1 LDKQN
6 SQNPVKKFIS
16 VFQYSGVA
24 LEIVWSTSA
33 KLTIAMALTT
43 LFAGVLP
50 AAIAS
55 VGGLFVDVVSNA
67 FQDDGSNTAQL
78 RSDALYYVFLEAG
91 LVVLMTGAQRI
102 NTVCQSILRVLL
114 GNKINVMILEK
125 ALTLEL
131 AHFEDAEYYDKLVRA
146 RREASSR
153 PLSLVIKTFDL
164 FRDIIA
170 LITIGIWLFQFSPYA
185 VLLLAVAGVP
195 AFIAEAKFSG
205 EAFRIHRRRSAER
218 RMQIYLEMV
227 LTREDGVKEVKLLQ
241 LGKMFLQRYVDI
253 FLNIYKE
260 DRSLVLRRGIWGYI
274 LGLIA
279 SAAFYFAY
287 GWVGFAAIAGAITIG
302 QMTMYIAQFRL
313 GQNSVTNS
321 LTSIN
326 GMYEDNLY
334 LSNLTEFL
342 SHKVPEQT
350 GEGIAGPN
358 PDDGI
363 RFENVSFSY
372 PGAQTPALKNINLHI
387 TPGESLAIV
396 GENGSGKTT
405 LIKLLTRL
413 YTPTEGRILV
423 DGLDLQEW
431 DTNAI
436 REKIGVIFQD
446 FARYQLIVGENI
458 GIGDVDNIEDGN
470 QIEEAARKGMA
481 DEFVRDLPLD
491 YQTQLGTWF
500 KDGKELSGGQWQ
512 KIALSRAF
520 MRSKADILILD
531 EPTAAIDA
539 RAEAEI
545 FEHFNDLTDNRISI
559 IISLGTWFK
568 DGKELSGGQ
577 WQKIALSRAFMRSKA
592 DILILDEPTAAIDA
606 RAEAEIFEHFND
618 LTDNRISIIISHRF
632 STVRRADHIIVLEK
646 AEVLEQ
652 GSHQQLLEM
661 DGQYATLFNLQ
672 AKGYQ

>member
-1 LDKQN
+1 MEKQDP
-6 SQNPVKKFIS
+6 QNPIKKFLS

-24 LEIVWSTSA
+24 LKIVWSTSG

-43 LFAGVLP
+43 LVSGFLP
-50 AAIAS
+50 ALIAS

-67 FQDDGSNTAQL
+67 FQDDGSNSEQL

-102 NTVCQSILRVLL
+102 STVCQSILRVLL

-164 FRDIIA
+164 FRDVIA
-170 LITIGIWLFQFSPYA
+170 LTTIGIWLFQFSPYA
-185 VLLLAVAGVP
+185 VLLLGLAGVP
-195 AFIAEAKFSG
+195 AFLAEAKFSG

-241 LGKMFLQRYVDI
+241 LGRLFLERYVDI
-253 FLNIYKE
+253 FRNIYKE
-260 DRSLVLRRGIWGYI
+260 DRSLVLRRGFWGYI
-274 LGLIA
+274 LGLFA

-287 GWVGFAAIAGAITIG
+287 GWVGFAAIAGGITIG

-342 SHKVPEQT
+342 EHKVPEHT
-350 GEGIAGPN
+350 GDKAQGPD
-358 PDDGI
+358 PADGI

-372 PGAQTPALKNINLHI
+372 PGAQTPALNRVNLHI
-387 TPGESLAIV
+387 IPGESLAIV

-413 YTPTEGRILV
+413 YAPTEGRILV

-431 DTNAI
+431 DLDTI
-436 REKIGVIFQD
+436 REKVGVIFQD

-458 GIGDVDNIEDGN
+458 GIGDVDSIGEDD
-470 QIEEAARKGMA
+470 QISEAARKGMA
-481 DEFVRDLPLD
+481 EAFVKDLPHK

-500 KDGKELSGGQWQ
+500 KDGQELSGGQWQ

-545 FEHFNDLTDNRISI
+545 FAHF
-559 IISLGTWFK
+559 G
-568 DGKELSGGQ
+568 
-577 WQKIALSRAFMRSKA
+577 
-592 DILILDEPTAAIDA
+592 
-606 RAEAEIFEHFND
+606 D

-632 STVRRADHIIVLEK
+632 STVRMANHIIVLEK
-646 AEVLEQ
+646 AEIMEQ
-652 GSHQQLLEM
+652 GSHQQLLDL

>member
-1 LDKQN
+1 
-6 SQNPVKKFIS
+6 
-16 VFQYSGVA
+16 
-24 LEIVWSTSA
+24 
-33 KLTIAMALTT
+33 MALTT
-43 LFAGVLP
+43 LASGVLP
-50 AAIAS
+50 ALIAS

-67 FQDDGSNTAQL
+67 FQDDGSNSEEL
-78 RSDALYYVFLEAG
+78 RSDALYYVILEAG

-102 NTVCQSILRVLL
+102 STVCQSILRVLL

-164 FRDIIA
+164 FRDVIA
-170 LITIGIWLFQFSPYA
+170 LITIGIWLFQFSSYA
-185 VLLLAVAGVP
+185 VLLLGLAGVP

-253 FLNIYKE
+253 FRNIYKE
-260 DRSLVLRRGIWGYI
+260 DRSLVLRRGFWGYI

-302 QMTMYIAQFRL
+302 QMTMYVAQFRL
-313 GQNSVTNS
+313 GQNAVTNS

-334 LSNLTEFL
+334 LSNLTEYL
-342 SHKVPEQT
+342 AHEVPEHT
-350 GEGIAGPN
+350 GNKIKGPD
-358 PDDGI
+358 PVDGI

-372 PGAQTPALKNINLHI
+372 PGALTPALNKINLHI
-387 TPGESLAIV
+387 LPSESLAIV

-413 YTPTEGRILV
+413 YTPTEGRILL

-431 DTNAI
+431 DLDTV

-458 GIGDVDNIEDGN
+458 GIGDVDSIDKGD
-470 QIEEAARKGMA
+470 QISEAARKGMA
-481 DEFVRDLPLD
+481 EEFVKGLPQE

-500 KDGKELSGGQWQ
+500 KDGQELSGGQWQ

-545 FEHFNDLTDNRISI
+545 FAHF
-559 IISLGTWFK
+559 G
-568 DGKELSGGQ
+568 E
-577 WQKIALSRAFMRSKA
+577 
-592 DILILDEPTAAIDA
+592 
-606 RAEAEIFEHFND
+606 

-646 AEVLEQ
+646 AGIMEQ
-652 GSHQQLLEM
+652 GSHQQLLDL

>member
-1 LDKQN
+1 MEKQDPQN
-6 SQNPVKKFIS
+6 SIKKFLS

-24 LEIVWSTSA
+24 LKIVWSTSA

-43 LFAGVLP
+43 LVSGFLP
-50 AAIAS
+50 ALIAS

-67 FQDDGSNTAQL
+67 FQDDGSNAEQL

-102 NTVCQSILRVLL
+102 STVCQSILRVLL

-164 FRDIIA
+164 FRDVIA
-170 LITIGIWLFQFSPYA
+170 LTTIGIWLFQFSPYA
-185 VLLLAVAGVP
+185 VLLLGLAGVP
-195 AFIAEAKFSG
+195 AFLAEAKFSG

-241 LGKMFLQRYVDI
+241 LGRLFLERYVDI
-253 FLNIYKE
+253 FRNIYKE
-260 DRSLVLRRGIWGYI
+260 DRSLVLRRGFWGYI
-274 LGLIA
+274 LGLFA

-287 GWVGFAAIAGAITIG
+287 GWVGFAAIAGVITIG

-342 SHKVPEQT
+342 EHKVPEHT
-350 GEGIAGPN
+350 GDKTQGPD
-358 PDDGI
+358 PADGI

-372 PGAQTPALKNINLHI
+372 PGAQTPALNCVNLHI
-387 TPGESLAIV
+387 IPGESLAIV

-413 YTPTEGRILV
+413 YVPTEGRILV

-431 DTNAI
+431 DLDTI
-436 REKIGVIFQD
+436 REKVGVIFQD

-458 GIGDVDNIEDGN
+458 GIGDVDSIGEDD
-470 QIEEAARKGMA
+470 QISEAARKGMA
-481 DEFVRDLPLD
+481 EAFVKDLPHK

-500 KDGKELSGGQWQ
+500 KDGQELSGGQWQ

-545 FEHFNDLTDNRISI
+545 FAHF
-559 IISLGTWFK
+559 G
-568 DGKELSGGQ
+568 
-577 WQKIALSRAFMRSKA
+577 
-592 DILILDEPTAAIDA
+592 
-606 RAEAEIFEHFND
+606 D

-632 STVRRADHIIVLEK
+632 STVRMANHIIVLEK
-646 AEVLEQ
+646 AEIMEQ
-652 GSHQQLLEM
+652 GSHQQLLDL

>member
-1 LDKQN
+1 MDKQD

-78 RSDALYYVFLEAG
+78 RSEALYYVFLEAG

-253 FLNIYKE
+253 FLNIYME

-372 PGAQTPALKNINLHI
+372 PGSQTPALKNINLHI

-413 YTPTEGRILV
+413 YAPTEGRILV

-458 GIGDVDNIEDGN
+458 GIGDVDNIDDGN

-559 IISLGTWFK
+559 IIS
-568 DGKELSGGQ
+568 
-577 WQKIALSRAFMRSKA
+577 
-592 DILILDEPTAAIDA
+592 
-606 RAEAEIFEHFND
+606 
-618 LTDNRISIIISHRF
+618 HRF
-632 STVRRADHIIVLEK
+632 STVRRADHIIVLEQ

>member
-1 LDKQN
+1 MEKQDP
-6 SQNPVKKFIS
+6 QNPIKKFLS

-24 LEIVWSTSA
+24 LKIVWSTSA

-43 LFAGVLP
+43 LVSGFLP
-50 AAIAS
+50 ALIAS

-67 FQDDGSNTAQL
+67 FQDDGSNAEQL

-102 NTVCQSILRVLL
+102 STVCQSILRVLL

-164 FRDIIA
+164 FRDVIA
-170 LITIGIWLFQFSPYA
+170 LTTIGIWLFQFSPYA
-185 VLLLAVAGVP
+185 VLLLGLAGVP
-195 AFIAEAKFSG
+195 AFLAEAKFSG

-241 LGKMFLQRYVDI
+241 LGRLFLERYVDI
-253 FLNIYKE
+253 FRNIYKE
-260 DRSLVLRRGIWGYI
+260 DRSLVLRRGFWGYI
-274 LGLIA
+274 LGLFA

-342 SHKVPEQT
+342 EHKVPEHT
-350 GEGIAGPN
+350 GNKVQGPD
-358 PDDGI
+358 PADGI

-372 PGAQTPALKNINLHI
+372 PGAQTPALNRVNLHI
-387 TPGESLAIV
+387 IPGESLAIV

-413 YTPTEGRILV
+413 YAPTEGRILV

-431 DTNAI
+431 DLDTI
-436 REKIGVIFQD
+436 REKVGVIFQD

-458 GIGDVDNIEDGN
+458 GIGDVDSIGEDD
-470 QIEEAARKGMA
+470 QISEAARKGMA
-481 DEFVRDLPLD
+481 EAFVKDLPHK

-500 KDGKELSGGQWQ
+500 KDGQELSGGQWQ

-545 FEHFNDLTDNRISI
+545 FAHF
-559 IISLGTWFK
+559 G
-568 DGKELSGGQ
+568 
-577 WQKIALSRAFMRSKA
+577 
-592 DILILDEPTAAIDA
+592 
-606 RAEAEIFEHFND
+606 D

-632 STVRRADHIIVLEK
+632 STVRMANHIIVLEK
-646 AEVLEQ
+646 AEIMEQ
-652 GSHQQLLEM
+652 GSHQQLLDL

>member
-1 LDKQN
+1 METQATPNRIRRFL
-6 SQNPVKKFIS
+6 S

-33 KLTIAMALTT
+33 ALTIIMALTT
-43 LFAGVLP
+43 LITGILP

-55 VGGLFVDVVSNA
+55 VGGLFVDAVSSVLR
-67 FQDDGSNTAQL
+67 DSGTAADQA
-78 RSDALYYVFLEAG
+78 RSDVLKYVLLEAG
-91 LVVLMTGAQRI
+91 LVVLMTGAQKL
-102 NTVCQSILRVLL
+102 NAVAQSILRVLL

-164 FRDIIA
+164 SRDIIA
-170 LITIGIWLFQFSPYA
+170 LVTIGIWLFQFSPYA
-185 VLLLAVAGVP
+185 VLLLGLAGVP
-195 AFIAEAKFSG
+195 AFLAEAKFSG

-241 LGKMFLQRYVDI
+241 LGKLFLQRYIDI
-253 FLNIYKE
+253 FLDIYKE
-260 DRSLVLRRGIWGYI
+260 DRNLVLRRGFWGYI
-274 LGLIA
+274 LGLLA

-287 GWVGFAAIAGAITIG
+287 GWVGFAAIAGTITIG

-313 GQNSVTNS
+313 GQNAVTNS

-334 LSNLTEFL
+334 LSNLTEYL

-350 GEGIAGPN
+350 GDKHVGPK
-358 PDDGI
+358 PDDGV
-363 RFENVSFSY
+363 RFENVSFYY
-372 PGAQTPALKNINLHI
+372 PENAIPALKNINLHI
-387 TPGESLAIV
+387 KPGESLAIV

-413 YTPTEGRILV
+413 YAPSEGRILI
-423 DGLDLQEW
+423 DGLELSEW
-431 DTNAI
+431 DI
-436 REKIGVIFQD
+436 DSLRRKIGVIFQD

-458 GIGDVDNIEDGN
+458 GIGDVEDIDDEGR
-470 QIEEAARKGMA
+470 ISEAARKGMA
-481 DEFVRDLPLD
+481 DVFVKDLPQA
-491 YQTQLGTWF
+491 YNTQLGTWF

-520 MRSKADILILD
+520 MRSKADVLILD

-545 FEHFNDLTDNRISI
+545 FAHFRELT
-559 IISLGTWFK
+559 
-568 DGKELSGGQ
+568 
-577 WQKIALSRAFMRSKA
+577 A
-592 DILILDEPTAAIDA
+592 
-606 RAEAEIFEHFND
+606 
-618 LTDNRISIIISHRF
+618 NRISIIISHRF
-632 STVRRADHIIVLEK
+632 STVRMADHIIVLEK
-646 AEVLEQ
+646 GEILEQ
-652 GSHQQLLEM
+652 GSHAALLASG
-661 DGQYATLFNLQ
+661 GQYSTLFNLQ

>member
-1 LDKQN
+1 MDKKN
-6 SQNPVKKFIS
+6 TKNPVKKFVS

-24 LEIVWSTSA
+24 LEIVWNTSA
-33 KLTIAMALTT
+33 KLTLIMALTT
-43 LFAGVLP
+43 LVSGVLP
-50 AAIAS
+50 AAIAY

-67 FQDDGSNTAQL
+67 FQGNGSNAEQL
-78 RSDALYYVFLEAG
+78 RNDALYYVFLEAG
-91 LVVLMTGAQRI
+91 LVVLMTGAQRVNI
-102 NTVCQSILRVLL
+102 ICQSILRVLL

-164 FRDIIA
+164 FIDTIA
-170 LITIGIWLFQFSPYA
+170 LVTIGIWLFQFSAYA
-185 VLLLAVAGVP
+185 VLLLAMAGVP
-195 AFIAEAKFSG
+195 AFLAEAKFSG

-241 LGKMFLQRYVDI
+241 LGKMFLQRYVNI

-260 DRSLVLRRGIWGYI
+260 DRSLVLRRGFWGYI
-274 LGLIA
+274 LGLVA

-287 GWVGFAAIAGAITIG
+287 GWVGFAAIAGAVTIG

-313 GQNSVTNS
+313 GQSSVTNS

-334 LSNLTEFL
+334 LSNLTEYL
-342 SHKVPEQT
+342 SHKVPEHS
-350 GEGIAGPN
+350 GDKKLGPN
-358 PDDGI
+358 PVDGI
-363 RFENVSFSY
+363 RFENVSFYY
-372 PGAQTPALKNINLHI
+372 PGSQTAALSKINLHI

-413 YTPTEGRILV
+413 YAPSEGRILV

-431 DTNAI
+431 DTDAI

-458 GIGDVDNIEDGN
+458 GIGDVENIGVED
-470 QIEEAARKGMA
+470 QITEAARKAWQMNSL
-481 DEFVRDLPLD
+481 EICRWIIKHNWE
-491 YQTQLGTWF
+491 LGLKTARNYRVVS
-500 KDGKELSGGQWQ
+500 GK
-512 KIALSRAF
+512 K
-520 MRSKADILILD
+520 
-531 EPTAAIDA
+531 
-539 RAEAEI
+539 
-545 FEHFNDLTDNRISI
+545 
-559 IISLGTWFK
+559 
-568 DGKELSGGQ
+568 
-577 WQKIALSRAFMRSKA
+577 
-592 DILILDEPTAAIDA
+592 
-606 RAEAEIFEHFND
+606 
-618 LTDNRISIIISHRF
+618 
-632 STVRRADHIIVLEK
+632 
-646 AEVLEQ
+646 
-652 GSHQQLLEM
+652 
-661 DGQYATLFNLQ
+661 
-672 AKGYQ
+672 

>member
-1 LDKQN
+1 MDKQD

-78 RSDALYYVFLEAG
+78 RSEALYYVFLEAG

-131 AHFEDAEYYDKLVRA
+131 AHFENAEYYDKLVRA

-260 DRSLVLRRGIWGYI
+260 DRSLVLRRSIWGYI

-372 PGAQTPALKNINLHI
+372 PGSQTPALKNINLHI

-413 YTPTEGRILV
+413 YAPTEGRILV

-458 GIGDVDNIEDGN
+458 GIGDVDNIDDGN

-559 IISLGTWFK
+559 IIS
-568 DGKELSGGQ
+568 
-577 WQKIALSRAFMRSKA
+577 
-592 DILILDEPTAAIDA
+592 
-606 RAEAEIFEHFND
+606 
-618 LTDNRISIIISHRF
+618 HRF
-632 STVRRADHIIVLEK
+632 STVRRADHIIVLEQ

>member
-1 LDKQN
+1 MEKQD
-6 SQNPVKKFIS
+6 SQNPIKKFLS

-33 KLTIAMALTT
+33 KLTIVMALTT
-43 LFAGVLP
+43 LVSGILP

-67 FQDDGSNTAQL
+67 FQDNGSNAEAL
-78 RSDALYYVFLEAG
+78 RSDALFYVFLEAG
-91 LVVLMTGAQRI
+91 LVVLMTGAQRV

-185 VLLLAVAGVP
+185 VLLLGLAGVP
-195 AFIAEAKFSG
+195 AFLAEAKFSG

-260 DRSLVLRRGIWGYI
+260 DKSLVLRRGFWGYM

-334 LSNLTEFL
+334 LSNLTEYL
-342 SHKVPEQT
+342 AHKVPEQSGDKT
-350 GEGIAGPN
+350 QGPI
-358 PDDGI
+358 PADGI

-372 PGAQTPALKNINLHI
+372 PGAQTPALHNINLHI
-387 TPGESLAIV
+387 IPGESLAIV

-413 YTPTEGRILV
+413 YAPTEGRILV

-431 DTNAI
+431 DTDTI

-458 GIGDVDNIEDGN
+458 GIGDVDSISEDD
-470 QIEEAARKGMA
+470 QISEAARKGMA
-481 DEFVRDLPLD
+481 DEFVKDLPEK

-545 FEHFNDLTDNRISI
+545 FAHF
-559 IISLGTWFK
+559 G
-568 DGKELSGGQ
+568 E
-577 WQKIALSRAFMRSKA
+577 
-592 DILILDEPTAAIDA
+592 
-606 RAEAEIFEHFND
+606 

-632 STVRRADHIIVLEK
+632 STVRMADHIIVLDK
-646 AEVLEQ
+646 AEIMEQ
-652 GSHQQLLEM
+652 GSHQQLLDL

>member
-1 LDKQN
+1 MENQN
-6 SQNPVKKFIS
+6 SQNPIKKFLS

-33 KLTIAMALTT
+33 KLTIIMALTT
-43 LFAGVLP
+43 LASGVLP
-50 AAIAS
+50 ALIAS

-67 FQDDGSNTAQL
+67 FQGDGSNAEKL
-78 RSDALYYVFLEAG
+78 RNDALYYVFLEAG

-102 NTVCQSILRVLL
+102 STVCQSILRVLL

-131 AHFEDAEYYDKLVRA
+131 SHFEDAEYYDKLVRA

-164 FRDIIA
+164 FRDVIA

-185 VLLLAVAGVP
+185 VLLLGLAGVP

-253 FLNIYKE
+253 FRNIYKE
-260 DRSLVLRRGIWGYI
+260 DRSLVLRRGFWGYI

-313 GQNSVTNS
+313 GQNAVTNS

-334 LSNLTEFL
+334 LSNLTEYL
-342 SHKVPEQT
+342 AHKVPEHT
-350 GEGIAGPN
+350 GNKTQGPD
-358 PDDGI
+358 PADGI
-363 RFENVSFSY
+363 RFEDVSFSY
-372 PGAQTPALKNINLHI
+372 PGAQTPALNKINLHI

-413 YTPTEGRILV
+413 YTPTKGRILV

-431 DTNAI
+431 DLDTI
-436 REKIGVIFQD
+436 REKVGVIFQD

-458 GIGDVDNIEDGN
+458 GIGDVDSIGEDD
-470 QIEEAARKGMA
+470 QISEAARKGMA
-481 DEFVRDLPLD
+481 AEFVKDLPQK

-500 KDGKELSGGQWQ
+500 KDGQELSGGQWQ

-545 FEHFNDLTDNRISI
+545 FAHF
-559 IISLGTWFK
+559 G
-568 DGKELSGGQ
+568 
-577 WQKIALSRAFMRSKA
+577 
-592 DILILDEPTAAIDA
+592 
-606 RAEAEIFEHFND
+606 D

-632 STVRRADHIIVLEK
+632 STVRMADHIIVLDK
-646 AEVLEQ
+646 AGVMEQ
-652 GSHQQLLEM
+652 GSHQQLL
-661 DGQYATLFNLQ
+661 DLNGQYATLFNLQ